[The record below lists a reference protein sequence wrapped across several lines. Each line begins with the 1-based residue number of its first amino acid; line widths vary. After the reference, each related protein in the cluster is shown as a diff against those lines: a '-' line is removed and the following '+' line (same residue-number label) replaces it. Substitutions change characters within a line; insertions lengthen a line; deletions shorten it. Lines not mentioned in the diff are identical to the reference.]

1 MHFVFFCAAAAAT
14 AAAGSGEHLCDC
26 CTITKSLTPCPTGL
40 HGNKL
45 GDGTRV
51 NALEKPAR
59 LIVSSLSVMCVCVG
73 EKEERH
79 MAAASPSD
87 NRSVKALCSAC
98 VFVLRKPGAY
108 LIVFYCK
115 KKTKNCGKHV
125 FSLPSDFPRESPPTI
140 P

>member
-1 MHFVFFCAAAAAT
+1 MHFVFVRVHCAAAAAT

-26 CTITKSLTPCPTGL
+26 CMITKSLTPCPAGF

-51 NALEKPAR
+51 NAFEKLVR
-59 LIVSSLSVMCVCVG
+59 LLVSSFSECNVCVCVG

-87 NRSVKALCSAC
+87 NTV
-98 VFVLRKPGAY
+98 
-108 LIVFYCK
+108 
-115 KKTKNCGKHV
+115 
-125 FSLPSDFPRESPPTI
+125 
-140 P
+140 